1 MEVLPSL
8 SSFTTSLLSFCASRI
23 PPSLVATMPSAL
35 LPSTSQ
41 MSFHCCPAATTP
53 GISVT
58 VLGPGASAAAL
69 GGRRGNPP
77 PAGGTLQVLS
87 TSGSLLSRAA
97 CTPCPVV
104 SPGGF
109 GIWPKATMA
118 PSPPNRTTSSVF
130 DFIQPPISA
139 FQNTNFRERGMI
151 RCLPVT
157 MQRTLH
163 GLTCFAL
170 LACSAVPG
178 QTAET
183 ENDGV
188 DVVRVRPNFYMIAGA
203 GGNIG
208 VQIGSDGVVLV
219 NAGTAAASGRV
230 LAAIRKLTDLP
241 IRYVIDTN
249 AEADFVGG
257 NGQLAKAG
265 KTIFTN
271 VLGNPALAEAMTN
284 GGAAAILAHDSIM
297 QRMSAPT
304 GKTAAFPDD
313 ALPTEAFYAKRY
325 TLRMND
331 EGIEVLYQPAAHS
344 DADSVVFFRSSDV
357 VVAGDVLDK
366 TRFPVID
373 IAHGGSI
380 QGEIDALNKLIE
392 LAIPPTPFIYKG
404 VGTYVIPGHGRLC
417 EQMEVVD
424 YRDMVVVVRDVI
436 ADMIKQGKTLDQIKA
451 ASPAKPYETQYG
463 RQEGSTSAFVEA
475 IYKSLTVKK

>member
-1 MEVLPSL
+1 MRS
-8 SSFTTSLLSFCASRI
+8 TIA
-23 PPSLVATMPSAL
+23 SAL
-35 LPSTSQ
+35 
-41 MSFHCCPAATTP
+41 
-53 GISVT
+53 V
-58 VLGPGASAAAL
+58 
-69 GGRRGNPP
+69 
-77 PAGGTLQVLS
+77 
-87 TSGSLLSRAA
+87 
-97 CTPCPVV
+97 
-104 SPGGF
+104 
-109 GIWPKATMA
+109 
-118 PSPPNRTTSSVF
+118 
-130 DFIQPPISA
+130 
-139 FQNTNFRERGMI
+139 
-151 RCLPVT
+151 
-157 MQRTLH
+157 
-163 GLTCFAL
+163 L
-170 LACSAVPG
+170 LACSAVLS
-178 QTAET
+178 QAAEPDST
-183 ENDGV
+183 GLDIV
-188 DVVRVRPNFYMIAGA
+188 QVRPNFYMIAGA

-219 NAGTAAASGRV
+219 NAGTEVASGQV
-230 LAAIRKLTDLP
+230 LTALRKLTPLP

-257 NGQLAKAG
+257 NGKVAKAG

-284 GGAAAILAHDSIM
+284 GGSAAILAHDSIM

-304 GKTAAFPDD
+304 GKTSAFPDD
-313 ALPTEAFYAKRY
+313 ALPTEAFYPKRY

-344 DADSVVFFRSSDV
+344 NADSFVFFRGSDV

-373 IAHGGSI
+373 IANGGSI

-404 VGTYVIPGHGRLC
+404 AGTYVIPGHGRLC

-436 ADMIKQGKTLDQIKA
+436 ADMIKQGMTLDQIKA
-451 ASPAKPYETQYG
+451 AAPAKPYETQYG
-463 RQEGSTSAFVEA
+463 AQPGTTSAFVES

>member
-1 MEVLPSL
+1 MKPIIANRITCLAVAVFAFVLPGH
-8 SSFTTSLLSFCASRI
+8 AAE
-23 PPSLVATMPSAL
+23 PDSAEL
-35 LPSTSQ
+35 
-41 MSFHCCPAATTP
+41 
-53 GISVT
+53 
-58 VLGPGASAAAL
+58 
-69 GGRRGNPP
+69 
-77 PAGGTLQVLS
+77 
-87 TSGSLLSRAA
+87 
-97 CTPCPVV
+97 
-104 SPGGF
+104 
-109 GIWPKATMA
+109 
-118 PSPPNRTTSSVF
+118 
-130 DFIQPPISA
+130 
-139 FQNTNFRERGMI
+139 
-151 RCLPVT
+151 
-157 MQRTLH
+157 
-163 GLTCFAL
+163 
-170 LACSAVPG
+170 
-178 QTAET
+178 
-183 ENDGV
+183 

-219 NAGTAAASGRV
+219 NAGVATASDRV
-230 LAAIRKLTDLP
+230 LAAIRKLTNLP

-257 NGQLAKAG
+257 NGKLAKAG

-271 VLGNPALAEAMTN
+271 VLGNAALADAMTN
-284 GGAAAILAHDSIM
+284 GGAAAILAHNSILD
-297 QRMSAPT
+297 RMSAPT
-304 GKTAAFPDD
+304 GKASPFPDD

-344 DADSVVFFRSSDV
+344 NADSFVFFRGSDV

-373 IAHGGSI
+373 VAHGGSI

-392 LAIPPTPFIYKG
+392 LAIAPTPFIYKG

-424 YRDMVVVVRDVI
+424 YRDMVVIVRDVI
-436 ADMIKQGKTLDQIKA
+436 ADMIKQGMTLDQIKA

-463 RQEGSTSAFVEA
+463 REEGSTNAFVEA